1 MTKLQTDNRQTPSDP
16 IADMKRAL
24 AELEQVLDE
33 TRSADLHTAVR
44 RPR

>member
-1 MTKLQTDNRQTPSDP
+1 MQKRQTNDRQDLSDP

-33 TRSADLHTAVR
+33 TRSTVPRTAER
-44 RPR
+44 RH

>member
-1 MTKLQTDNRQTPSDP
+1 MQKHKTDDQQASGDP

-33 TRSADLHTAVR
+33 THNTHIHTAVQS
-44 RPR
+44 PR